1 MKNTGVDAQD
11 QFEKA
16 MQAQGRLVHRLR
28 DKKDVMGLNKG
39 KRVAMFPCPADFLVG
54 QEGGYFLAEVK
65 STHEGRFPYGNIRP
79 AQRSAACMAASVGSP
94 YYFFVLDMHTDKWYI
109 LPAKQFALDI
119 KAGKK
124 SRSFEELES
133 CILTSW

>member
-16 MQAQGRLVHRLR
+16 MQAQGRVVHRLR
-28 DKKDVMGLNKG
+28 DKKDVMGLNRG
-39 KRVAMFPCPADFLVG
+39 KKVAMFPCPADFLVG
-54 QEGGYFLAEVK
+54 ERGTYFLAEVK

-79 AQRSAACMAASVGSP
+79 AQRSAACMAASAGAP
-94 YYFFVLDMHTDKWYI
+94 YYFFVLDMLTDNWYV
-109 LPAKQFALDI
+109 LTALQFSLDL

-124 SRSFEELES
+124 SRSFKELES
-133 CILTSW
+133 CTLTSW